1 MTPPTPST
9 PPTPKAH
16 EHAAKRDWPGY
27 FAAVEGKPA
36 RDTLL
41 RALELFAKEPPA
53 DRFAIDLGCG
63 SGRDTLELLSR
74 GWRVLA
80 IDSSPLAIE
89 LLLKKVPP
97 EHLPRLETLVAP
109 FEGLEL
115 PKADLVNA
123 SYALPF
129 CDPPAFPRLWQ
140 TITAAIPVG
149 GRFAGQFL
157 GERDAGAALP
167 DRTHH
172 TPEQLNALLRTF
184 NLEDLKEIENR
195 EPGATGEVKDW
206 HIFHVV
212 AKRRV

>member
-1 MTPPTPST
+1 MSPQPPTT
-9 PPTPKAH
+9 LKAH
-16 EHAAKRDWPGY
+16 EHAARRDWPGY

-41 RALELFAKEPPA
+41 KALLLFEKESPA
-53 DRFAIDLGCG
+53 DRLAIDLGCG
-63 SGRDTLELLSR
+63 SGRDTLELLAR

-89 LLLKKVPP
+89 LLRQKVPN
-97 EHLPRLETLVAP
+97 EHLPRLETRVTG
-109 FEGLEL
+109 FEGLTL
-115 PKADLVNA
+115 PTAQLVNA

-129 CDPPAFPRLWQ
+129 CDPPAFPRLWKA
-140 TITAAIPVG
+140 ICDAIPVG
-149 GRFAGQFL
+149 GRFAGQFF
-157 GERDAGAALP
+157 GDRDAWVRLK

-172 TPEQLNALLRTF
+172 TRDQVIELFRDF
-184 NLEDLKEIENR
+184 VLEDFKEIENQ
-195 EPGATGEVKDW
+195 ETGTNGEVKEW